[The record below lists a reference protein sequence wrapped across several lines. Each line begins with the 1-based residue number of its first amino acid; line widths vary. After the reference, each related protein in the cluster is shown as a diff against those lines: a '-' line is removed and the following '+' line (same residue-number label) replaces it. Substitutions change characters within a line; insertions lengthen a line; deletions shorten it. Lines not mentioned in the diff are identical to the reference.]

1 MSSSNTE
8 SPRPPTALFL
18 RFGAILIIFGVVCAI
33 AMAVFDIGAM
43 YGAATGAIALVIY
56 SVPAALFDWPRISL
70 TEVVQLLCAL
80 AAAVVRFVG
89 SLFDW

>member
-8 SPRPPTALFL
+8 RPPTALFL
-18 RFGAILIIFGVVCAI
+18 RFGAILIICGVICAI
-33 AMAVFDIGAM
+33 AMAVFNLGAM
-43 YGAATGAIALVIY
+43 HGAATAAIALVIY

-70 TEVVQLLCAL
+70 TEFVELLCAL

>member
-18 RFGAILIIFGVVCAI
+18 RIGAILIIFGVICAI
-33 AMAVFDIGAM
+33 AMAAFNLGAVH
-43 YGAATGAIALVIY
+43 GAASAAAALVIY

-70 TEVVQLLCAL
+70 TEFVELLSAL
-80 AAAVVRFVG
+80 AAAVVRFVA